1 MRRLA
6 EGLSALVVVDEV
18 YLEFAEE
25 TLGAAPNSLST
36 QVLQAEMPNVLVLRS
51 LSKAY
56 GMAGARVG
64 YLVVPEPLVERFNA
78 VRLPLSV
85 AAPSEILAIAAI
97 ADGETARK
105 RRATVIAER
114 DRLAAALVASGC
126 EVLPSVTN
134 FVAFRPP
141 DAPALADDL
150 QRRGLIVRRY
160 DTGPMVGWLRVTAR
174 PAAENDRLLEAL
186 EELLQ

>member
-1 MRRLA
+1 M
-6 EGLSALVVVDEV
+6 
-18 YLEFAEE
+18 
-25 TLGAAPNSLST
+25 
-36 QVLQAEMPNVLVLRS
+36 
-51 LSKAY
+51 
-56 GMAGARVG
+56 
-64 YLVVPEPLVERFNA
+64 
-78 VRLPLSV
+78 
-85 AAPSEILAIAAI
+85 
-97 ADGETARK
+97 
-105 RRATVIAER
+105 IAER
-114 DRLAAALVASGC
+114 DRLAAALVAYGC
-126 EVLPSVTN
+126 EVVPSVTN